1 MAWTNYS
8 QPIEI
13 LSATDINNIK
23 ENIEIIRSL
32 LVEKG
37 VLVGDTKDFQ
47 ASESTQFIEMFDILS
62 NIEYNLDIISD
73 NACKSVYYGYSVT
86 IGDYAS
92 NKKDIWRWIKILND
106 MYNILNGNVGKWQYL
121 VCNDGVVTVWSRKI
135 LVRGD
140 LVG

>member
-1 MAWTNYS
+1 MAWTTYS

-23 ENIEIIRSL
+23 ENIEIIRGL
-32 LVEKG
+32 LTEKG
-37 VLVGDTKDFQ
+37 FIVDNTKDFR

-62 NIEYNLDIISD
+62 NIEYNLNIISD
-73 NACKSVYYGYSVT
+73 NICKSAYYVEPKI

-92 NKKDIWRWIKILND
+92 NREDIWRWIQILND
-106 MYNILNGNVGKWQYL
+106 MHDILNGNVGKWQYL
-121 VCNDGVVTVWSRKI
+121 VCSDGIVTIENKKL

-140 LVG
+140 SVG

>member
-73 NACKSVYYGYSVT
+73 NACKSV
-86 IGDYAS
+86 
-92 NKKDIWRWIKILND
+92 
-106 MYNILNGNVGKWQYL
+106 
-121 VCNDGVVTVWSRKI
+121 
-135 LVRGD
+135 
-140 LVG
+140 

>member
-8 QPIEI
+8 QPIKI

-23 ENIEIIRSL
+23 ENIEIIRGL
-32 LVEKG
+32 LTEKG
-37 VLVGDTKDFQ
+37 FTVGNTQDFQ

-92 NKKDIWRWIKILND
+92 NKKDIWRWIQILND

-121 VCNDGVVTVWSRKI
+121 VCNDGVVTIWNRKI